1 MVARTLVESD
11 IEGGK
16 LLVEQLDFGNVP
28 LSAALWFYDREEE
41 CYRLFLATKVYDD
54 RGPLEAYRVVQEF
67 LKKLP
72 EEHRLSLTDINIV
85 SPSDETIVA
94 IKQAVQTPPAPDI
107 SGIRFSRNL
116 VNNVYVDDAWIYRS
130 N

>member
-1 MVARTLVESD
+1 MVARTLVEND
-11 IEGGK
+11 IEGGR
-16 LLVEQLDFGNVP
+16 LLVKELDSGKVP
-28 LSAALWFYDREEE
+28 VSAALWFYDREED
-41 CYRLFLATKVYDD
+41 CYRLFLAMRVYDD
-54 RGPLEAYRVVQEF
+54 QGPLEAYRVVQEF

-72 EEHRLSLTDINIV
+72 EEQRLSLTDINIV

-94 IKQAVQTPPAPDI
+94 IGEAVKTPPAPAI

-116 VNNVYVDDAWIYRS
+116 VKNVYVDDAWIYRS